1 MSIHAIPVIKIN
13 EVLVHPNA
21 DALEIIRINDYQCI
35 VRKGQFSVGSLA
47 AYIEPDYLVPT
58 SEPEFE
64 FLVDKAK
71 SDGYARI
78 SAIRLRH
85 ERSYG
90 LLISARP
97 HWNEGDDVLEELKIK
112 RYEPEMY
119 EPGISFGYSHDA
131 PAPPV
136 VSVKYDM
143 ENYRK
148 YNNVFQPGEI
158 VEVSEKINGS
168 NARFIFNECLHV
180 GSHTRWKK
188 EHESNVWWKAAYKY
202 NLNEKLQK
210 YPDHIF
216 YGELYGVIG
225 GYRYGLPADEV
236 ALAFFDIMYGAE
248 WLGVERVN
256 EILADLE
263 LPKVPILYVGPWD
276 PKLIE
281 LADGPSTLPNTTH
294 IREGVVIKPVINRRD
309 YDVGRVILKV
319 VSFDYLE
326 NKKGKKK

>member
-168 NARFIFNECLHV
+168 NARFIFIPEDFSANVTAFLTEATVSFGLTTYPCL
-180 GSHTRWKK
+180 T
-188 EHESNVWWKAAYKY
+188 
-202 NLNEKLQK
+202 
-210 YPDHIF
+210 
-216 YGELYGVIG
+216 
-225 GYRYGLPADEV
+225 
-236 ALAFFDIMYGAE
+236 
-248 WLGVERVN
+248 
-256 EILADLE
+256 
-263 LPKVPILYVGPWD
+263 PKVSLSPMPIILGFFSPLKNSPTTILVVED
-276 PKLIE
+276 PTSIPTEIFLIIFFFC
-281 LADGPSTLPNTTH
+281 SFHCTTMFKTFQMKH
-294 IREGVVIKPVINRRD
+294 PVDN
-309 YDVGRVILKV
+309 
-319 VSFDYLE
+319 
-326 NKKGKKK
+326 